1 MSRRGRRGAI
11 LKGKERQKKQNQ
23 LQTASI
29 ARAPAEVDVTAAGI
43 VTIVSRRNRSEG
55 AVVIAVQLTRIGRGH
70 EKVPALRQIGA
81 TVAESHIEA
90 TAVKGEKTGRLHKK
104 ANVTKG
110 SHDDPT

>member
-1 MSRRGRRGAI
+1 MSRRGPRGANP
-11 LKGKERQKKQNQ
+11 KGKKRRKKQSQ
-23 LQTASI
+23 LQTASA
-29 ARAPAEVDVTAAGI
+29 ARVPAEVDAATAGI

-55 AVVIAVQLTRIGRGH
+55 AVVIAVQMTRTGRGH

-81 TVAESHIEA
+81 NVAESHIEA
-90 TAVKGEKTGRLHKK
+90 TAVKGEKTGRLHRK